1 MLELNLKFLDP
12 QHFTVSLINDN
23 DREETKLLEFTS
35 PVSNKGQQH
44 LRWYSEK
51 YVTQCGADIDSD
63 TAQKIVKQLPILGK
77 SLFNKVFSKKV
88 AYHLFKKFKEIQ
100 AQDRLLTITADHPA
114 ILSLPWEL
122 LHSPNRGG
130 HFLLD
135 EKPSFSIRRRMQ
147 GTGNQLFT
155 INPKNQLHILFI
167 VSHHADDATNSRT
180 DAQAILKGLDKYLA
194 GRVTLEFLRPPTLN
208 NLQKRLENQALA
220 HVDIVHFNG
229 CSQFDEMGNLENE
242 AKMAFNFLSDALKR
256 EANSIEMGKNTG
268 YLCFENDNGNS
279 HLVPAQLFA
288 NLLNRH
294 QVPLLILSAHH
305 GTDEKPNHKDSL
317 IAQLAATGIPFVLA
331 MRYSMLTPATQKLF
345 KAFYENLVPG
355 QKIGTAL
362 DRARL
367 ALYQDTARREIPRF
381 KERVTIHLQDWFFP
395 VLYQQTPD
403 SALLIPSDSEYSE
416 NTWFLQNDLPT
427 PPAAGFFGRCH
438 ELLNIERQFVRGTRR
453 ITING
458 AEGQGKTQLAQE
470 AGRWLHHTGLFK
482 CVVFIDF
489 ANYQGVDPVSL
500 AVSMIASVLQKQ
512 LLNAEAVTQALRR
525 VPTLLIFDNLDALVE
540 PGTPLSNGGTVP
552 ASLTGI
558 GTQTMDSSP
567 FNPGFNPGTTAEI
580 SPAFQTGT
588 ESTDSL
594 DSFVFNNGEKNS
606 PSLQTGTG
614 ATDPLLLNL
623 NDGESGQNL
632 QTGTTDS
639 LNSLLSNKVDRIVG
653 ASQTGNKSPGGSILF
668 NEERL
673 GGIAGAAPQTE
684 TTGSILFNKE
694 RLGGIAGPQTENTG
708 SSPILNPQSPIPN
721 PQFQN
726 PNEPNRNEVSKKPT
740 GIAQLLDIAKKW
752 SEIGQ
757 SRLIIITRRAQH
769 HAGFPNMGSLKH
781 HQFSLENLDKKG
793 ALCYF
798 DALMQLPPAPVFG
811 VPKQEEI
818 EKLLE
823 QVYYHPLSIKLLAGR
838 LKNDSISTLNE
849 RLKSLLA
856 TLPTNN
862 SSPNEKALVA
872 SFHLVLEKLEPY
884 KPWLSKMG
892 AFQDGA
898 FENVLQSITDIPKAQ
913 WESLQQD
920 LESSA
925 LIQPENLEGVT
936 VAYLHIQPRLAHK
949 LWAQLSPVDQQ
960 ALTARY
966 CQGYYELAR
975 FLYDEGNNNPHQTR
989 AIERKELPNL
999 LRAVHL
1005 ALKSGTNWRM
1015 DFANYVNSFLND
1027 FGIKSDLKKLTTKA
1041 KKTVPPG
1048 DFKNWFM
1055 SRSNQGEQLYAAN
1068 RYQEAQAVFEEILEQ
1083 LDETPSYHRCVTM
1096 GWLGRCLAEQGQF
1109 ELSADYLRQT
1119 VSDLGQIESSQKVR
1133 LEMGRMQTYLA
1144 TVLKEIKDYN
1154 GAREAYEI
1162 ALAIVKE
1169 IQDTRNEAVIQSQL
1183 GTLGK
1188 LQGYPAEA
1196 EQRYHYALPL
1206 FKQLNDLKSEAN
1218 VWHQLGDVYQER
1230 QQWEPA
1236 AQAYLQAANIR
1247 EKQAD
1252 LTGAIATW
1260 NQLAKVNRALGNL
1273 QEAERWYRKA
1283 IEGGKSKADWINVS
1297 EGFRNLAELLQLQPQ
1312 RLVEAFTLAEAA
1324 LSIDKTLNPNEAEI
1338 WRTYT
1343 LLAKIAEQ
1351 QNNTLQAQDFR
1362 SLARRSKI
1370 NTTGSQAELQQ
1381 HQQLIEAVVQ
1391 TVAQPKLRS
1400 QLDLMLQQREGKG
1413 WSSLVA
1419 AIRQILKGERDWD
1432 KLCDHECL
1440 DSTDAVI
1447 IQKILQELLS

>member
-1 MLELNLKFLDP
+1 MLELNLNFLDP

-23 DREETKLLEFTS
+23 RREETKRLGFTS
-35 PVSNKGQQH
+35 PVSKKGQQH

-51 YVTQCGADIDSD
+51 YVTGADIDSD

-77 SLFNKVFSKKV
+77 TLFNKVFSKKA
-88 AYHLFKKFKEIQ
+88 AYYLFKKFKDIQ
-100 AQDRLLTITADHPA
+100 AEDRLLTITADHPA

-130 HFLLD
+130 HFFLD
-135 EKPSFSIRRRMQ
+135 EKPPFSIRRRMQ
-147 GTGNQLFT
+147 GAGNQLFT

-167 VSHHADDATNSRT
+167 VSHSSQADEETKPRT
-180 DAQAILKGLDKYLA
+180 QAILDGLEKHLA
-194 GRVTLEFLRPPTLN
+194 GQITLEFLRPPTLN
-208 NLQKRLENQALA
+208 NLQKRLENQTLP
-220 HVDIVHFNG
+220 HIDIVHFNG

-242 AKMAFNFLSDALKR
+242 AKIAFSFLSEALKQ
-256 EANSIEMGKNTG
+256 EANSIEMGQNTG

-294 QVPLLILSAHH
+294 QVPLLILSAQP
-305 GTDEKPNHKDSL
+305 GTDEKSNNMDSL
-317 IAQLAATGIPFVLA
+317 TAQLAATGIPFVLA

-345 KAFYENLVPG
+345 KAFYENLVLG
-355 QKIGTAL
+355 QKIGRAL
-362 DRARL
+362 DMARL
-367 ALYQDTARREIPRF
+367 ALYQETERLEIPRF
-381 KERVTIHLQDWFFP
+381 KERVIIHLQDWFLP

-403 SALLIPSDSEYSE
+403 SALLIPSDSKYSE
-416 NTWFLQNDLPT
+416 NTWLLQNNLPK
-427 PPAAGFFGRCH
+427 PPTAGFFGRCK
-438 ELLNIERQFVRGTRR
+438 EMLIIERQFVRGTRR

-458 AEGQGKTQLAQE
+458 VEGQGKTQLAQE
-470 AGRWLHHTGLFK
+470 AGRWLHHTCFFK

-500 AVSMIASVLQKQ
+500 AVSVIASVLQKQ
-512 LLNAEAVTQALRR
+512 LLNADAATQALRR

-540 PGTPLSNGGTVP
+540 PSTPISNAGTVP

-558 GTQTMDSSP
+558 GSQTRDSSP
-567 FNPGFNPGTTAEI
+567 G
-580 SPAFQTGT
+580 FQTGI
-588 ESTDSL
+588 
-594 DSFVFNNGEKNS
+594 
-606 PSLQTGTG
+606 G

-623 NDGESGQNL
+623 NNVEQNSPSL
-632 QTGTTDS
+632 QTGTETTDS
-639 LNSLLSNKVDRIVG
+639 LLFEKVDKIAN
-653 ASQTGNKSPGGSILF
+653 ASQTENKKP
-668 NEERL
+668 
-673 GGIAGAAPQTE
+673 
-684 TTGSILFNKE
+684 GSILFNKE
-694 RLGGIAGPQTENTG
+694 RLGGIAGAAKQTETTG
-708 SSPILNPQSPIPN
+708 SSPIPNSQSPIP
-721 PQFQN
+721 QA
-726 PNEPNRNEVSKKPT
+726 

-752 SEIGQ
+752 SEVGQ
-757 SRLIIITRRAQH
+757 SRLLIIRRRAQH
-769 HAGFPNMGSLKH
+769 HAGFSNMGSLKH
-781 HQFSLENLDKKG
+781 HQFTLESLDKTG
-793 ALCYF
+793 ASCYF
-798 DALMQLPPAPVFG
+798 NALMQLPPNPAFG
-811 VPKQEEI
+811 MPKSEEV

-823 QVYYHPLSIKLLAGR
+823 QVHNHPLSIKLLAGR
-838 LKNDSISTLNE
+838 LKNDSVSTLSE
-849 RLKSLLA
+849 RLKSLLI
-856 TLPTNN
+856 TLPTNG
-862 SSPNEKALVA
+862 SPEEKALAA
-872 SFHLVLEKLEPY
+872 SFHLALEKLDPY

-892 AFQDGA
+892 VFQDGA

-920 LESSA
+920 LENTA

-936 VAYLHIQPRLAHK
+936 VAYLHIQPRLAQK
-949 LWAQLSPVDQQ
+949 LWAQLSHQDQQ
-960 ALTARY
+960 ALSARY

-975 FLYDEGNNNPHQTR
+975 FLYDDGNNNPHQTR

-1005 ALKSGTNWRM
+1005 ALKSGTNWHK
-1015 DFANYVNSFLND
+1015 DFANYVQSFLND
-1027 FGIKSDLKKLTTKA
+1027 FGIKSDLDNLTTQV

-1048 DFKNWFM
+1048 DFKNWFI
-1055 SRSNQGEQLYAAN
+1055 SRSDQGEQFYAAN
-1068 RYQEAQAVFEEILEQ
+1068 RYEEAQAVFEEILEQ
-1083 LDETPSYHRCVTM
+1083 LDETPSYHRCITM
-1096 GWLGRCLAEQGQF
+1096 GWLGRCLAEQGEF

-1162 ALAIVKE
+1162 ALSIVKE

-1188 LQGYPAEA
+1188 LQGYPEEA

-1206 FKQLNDLKSEAN
+1206 FRQLNDLKSEAN
-1218 VWHQLGDVYQER
+1218 VWHQLGAVYQDR

-1236 AQAYLQAANIR
+1236 AQAYLQAADIR

-1252 LTGAIATW
+1252 LTGAIASW
-1260 NQLAKVNRALGNL
+1260 VQLAQVNRALGNL
-1273 QEAERWYRKA
+1273 PEAERWYRKA
-1283 IEGGKSKADWINVS
+1283 IEGGKSKADWLNVS
-1297 EGFRNLAELLQLQPQ
+1297 KWFRDLAELLLLQPQ
-1312 RLVEAFTLAEAA
+1312 RLVEAFTLAEAG
-1324 LSIDKTLNPNEAEI
+1324 LSIDKTLNPSEAEI
-1338 WRTYT
+1338 WKAYI

-1351 QNNTLQAQDFR
+1351 QNNTLQAQNFR
-1362 SLARRSKI
+1362 SLARRAKV
-1370 NTTGSQAELQQ
+1370 NTSDSHEELQQ
-1381 HQQLIEAVVQ
+1381 HQQLIEAVLQ

-1413 WSSLVA
+1413 WTSLVA

-1432 KLCDHECL
+1432 KLCDRECL

-1447 IQKILQELLS
+1447 MQKILQELS